1 MILTIYQGILPG
13 CPDNRNTTLSYCVSV
28 GNMIPLPAEGKMVAV
43 DKRGTD
49 QVGIEQ
55 NRPRQHC
62 QAIIE
67 GVRCIRRSPVAEF
80 QIVVGNAAIGINLC
94 ESCKNTLG
102 DEHPDWKFTRVSDF
116 Q

>member
-1 MILTIYQGILPG
+1 MSFGG
-13 CPDNRNTTLSYCVSV
+13 CLASE
-28 GNMIPLPAEGKMVAV
+28 PLPAEDNMVV
-43 DKRGTD
+43 MDKSGAHE
-49 QVGIEQ
+49 VGIDQ
-55 NRPRQHC
+55 TRPRQRC

-94 ESCKNTLG
+94 ESCKHTLG